1 VTINFDSVCYL
12 YLTSSRSKKRRRRKE
27 RSPEE
32 ESEDSEDSE
41 GSGGEEEEGSGEEMW
56 VEKKLKRDKDDAFV
70 GPVPD
75 LKVQGSVAKK
85 E

>member
-1 VTINFDSVCYL
+1 MILLN
-12 YLTSSRSKKRRRRKE
+12 RSKRRRRKAV
-27 RSPEE
+27 SSEE
-32 ESEDSEDSE
+32 ESEESE
-41 GSGGEEEEGSGEEMW
+41 GEESGGEDGEEVW

>member
-1 VTINFDSVCYL
+1 ML
-12 YLTSSRSKKRRRRKE
+12 YQSYHFNSSRSKKRRRRKE
-27 RSPEE
+27 TSSEE
-32 ESEDSEDSE
+32 ESEEESD
-41 GSGGEEEEGSGEEMW
+41 GGEEGSGEEMW

>member
-1 VTINFDSVCYL
+1 MFFN
-12 YLTSSRSKKRRRRKE
+12 SSRSKKRRRRKE

-32 ESEDSEDSE
+32 ESEDSE
-41 GSGGEEEEGSGEEMW
+41 GSGEEEEEEEGEGGSGEEMW
-56 VEKKLKRDKDDAFV
+56 VEKKLKRNKDDAFV

-75 LKVQGSVAKK
+75 LKVQAAVAKK

>member
-1 VTINFDSVCYL
+1 MLVSL
-12 YLTSSRSKKRRRRKE
+12 YSSRSKKRRRRKE

-32 ESEDSEDSE
+32 ESEDSDGGE
-41 GSGGEEEEGSGEEMW
+41 GEEEEEEEGSGEEMW
-56 VEKKLKRDKDDAFV
+56 VEKKLKRDKDAAFV

-75 LKVQGSVAKK
+75 LKVQASVAKK

>member
-1 VTINFDSVCYL
+1 M
-12 YLTSSRSKKRRRRKE
+12 SSD
-27 RSPEE
+27 E
-32 ESEDSEDSE
+32 ESEESGESE
-41 GSGGEEEEGSGEEMW
+41 GEDGEEMW
-56 VEKKLKRDKDDAFV
+56 VEKKQKRDKDDNAFV

>member
-1 VTINFDSVCYL
+1 MTINFDCLLVSFF
-12 YLTSSRSKKRRRRKE
+12 SSRSKKWRRRKE

-32 ESEDSEDSE
+32 ESEDSDGGE
-41 GSGGEEEEGSGEEMW
+41 GSGGEEEGSREEMW

-75 LKVQGSVAKK
+75 LKVQASVAKK